1 MNNSEFPQAKNP
13 KKASAFALQRRCPA
27 CKNPSIR
34 RTGRQGWLEKLLSIV
49 NLYPFRCTNFEC
61 NHRFMRMS
69 KN

>member
-1 MNNSEFPQAKNP
+1 MNNSGFSQAKDP
-13 KKASAFALQRRCPA
+13 KTASSFAILRRCPA
-27 CKNPSIR
+27 CKNPHIR

-49 NLYPFRCTNFEC
+49 NFYPFRCTNYEC